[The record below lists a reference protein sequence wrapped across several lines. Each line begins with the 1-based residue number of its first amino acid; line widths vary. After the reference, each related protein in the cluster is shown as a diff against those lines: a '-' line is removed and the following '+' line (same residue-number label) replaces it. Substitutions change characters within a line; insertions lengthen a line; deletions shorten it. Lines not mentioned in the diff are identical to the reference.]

1 MEPNPSGRLALQL
14 KQPRPLLPGKP
25 LESKLPALILFCLV
39 NLAYKRSKFLYKICS
54 FKRGRVSSELK

>member
-1 MEPNPSGRLALQL
+1 MEPNPESGRLALQL

-39 NLAYKRSKFLYKICS
+39 NLAYNLF
-54 FKRGRVSSELK
+54 